1 MQVNISV
8 VSHGHF
14 ELIKGLGTISLL
26 SNESRVGICIVDN
39 IGEEGFESWCNERK
53 INYIKN
59 DVFHGFGENNNKAFH
74 YFNNNHSSASREW
87 YFLVLNPDVY
97 IVPEQLRLLMKTV
110 KTELIKFSC
119 INLFKDTD
127 YKVYDYSVRKYPSL
141 LDFLSSFVFSNNKT
155 ILNKSLINKPQKV
168 DWASGSFLLFEASL
182 YEALN
187 GFDERYFMYCEDIDI
202 CLRANML
209 HNCKLTYLPDVKA
222 LHLAA
227 HENRNFFSKHFIWH
241 VKSMLR
247 YLMVKNCISIRKNL
261 KFFSNV
267 P

>member
-14 ELIKGLGTISLL
+14 KLIKDLGSLDLL
-26 SNESRVGICIVDN
+26 SNEQNVDVCIVDN
-39 IGEEGFESWCNERK
+39 IGEEGFASWCNERN

-59 DVFHGFGENNNKAFH
+59 DIRHGFGENNNKAFNLFKSK
-74 YFNNNHSSASREW
+74 YSSASQGW

-97 IVPEQLRLLMKTV
+97 ISPEQLHLLMKTV
-110 KTELIKFSC
+110 QTESITFSC
-119 INLFKDTD
+119 INLFKDAD
-127 YKVYDYSVRKYPSL
+127 YKVYDNSVRKYPSL
-141 LDFLSSFVFSNNKT
+141 LDFLSSFVFANNKT
-155 ILNKSLINKPQKV
+155 ILNKSLIIAPRKV

-182 YEALN
+182 YESLN
-187 GFDERYFMYCEDIDI
+187 GFDEGYFMYCEDIDI

-227 HENRNFFSKHFIWH
+227 HENRKIFSKHFIWH

-247 YLMVKNCISIRKNL
+247 YLMVKNCISMRKNL
-261 KFFSNV
+261 KKLFSA
-267 P
+267 